1 MKKLSWRALNEKL
14 SSMTEEEVLKMLQIE
29 VSKDK
34 RASYI
39 QRLHQRFCTLR
50 DARERMELLKGA
62 IRP

>member
-1 MKKLSWRALNEKL
+1 MKKLSWRELNEKL
-14 SSMTEEEVLKMLQIE
+14 SNMTEEEVLKMLQIE
-29 VSKDK
+29 ISREK

-62 IRP
+62 TRP